1 MEYSAM
7 QTLRSDIT
15 ISLVDDQLA
24 RFTFEDAHSKITG
37 NVSLK
42 LDGGGHDARN
52 KEDRLKMA
60 RFRINALS
68 AALSQACARGG
79 W

>member
-1 MEYSAM
+1 MEYFGM
-7 QTLRSDIT
+7 QTSPLNIT
-15 ISLVDDQLA
+15 LSLVDDQLA
-24 RFTFEDAHSKITG
+24 RFTFEDEHSKITG

-42 LDGGGHDARN
+42 LEGGGHDARN

>member
-1 MEYSAM
+1 M
-7 QTLRSDIT
+7 QTPRLTIT
-15 ISLVDDQLA
+15 ISLVDNQLA
-24 RFTFEDAHSKITG
+24 RFTFEDEHSKIIG
-37 NVSLK
+37 SVSLK
-42 LDGGGHDARN
+42 LEGGIRDARN

-68 AALSQACARGG
+68 AAFSQACARGG